1 MPEGDHAQ
9 EAGRPLYHRVLLK
22 LSGDAF
28 APIDT
33 GYGISTTSTG
43 LLARELADVV
53 DLGVQCAVVV
63 GGGNIFRGRQAP
75 GIDRSRADY
84 MGMLATVM
92 NALALQDALE
102 KIHVPTRVQTAI
114 HMAQI
119 AEPYIPL
126 RAIRHLEKGRV
137 VVFAAGIGAPYFSTD
152 TTAAQRALEIGAQA
166 ILKGTK
172 VDGIYTA
179 DPHVDP
185 DGAAVR
191 DDRVPRRAPRGV
203 PGHGRHGDQPL
214 HGERPADHRVRL
226 RVRGEHQ
233 PGRVGRTD
241 RHLGPRGRPM
251 TVDSALKAAVEKMD
265 KAISVLKDELAGV
278 RTGRATPALLQR
290 VVVDYYGTPVP
301 IQQLASFSVPEPRT
315 LMISP
320 FDRNAIA
327 AMEKSIMSSDLGI
340 TPSNDGT
347 VIRLSF
353 PPLTEERRKELIKLV
368 HHRGEEGRVA
378 VRNIRRHSKE
388 ELEKLEREGGISE
401 DDLVRSE
408 KELQKLTDKHI
419 SDIDDVVAHK
429 DAELKEI

>member
-1 MPEGDHAQ
+1 
-9 EAGRPLYHRVLLK
+9 
-22 LSGDAF
+22 
-28 APIDT
+28 
-33 GYGISTTSTG
+33 
-43 LLARELADVV
+43 
-53 DLGVQCAVVV
+53 
-63 GGGNIFRGRQAP
+63 
-75 GIDRSRADY
+75 
-84 MGMLATVM
+84 
-92 NALALQDALE
+92 
-102 KIHVPTRVQTAI
+102 
-114 HMAQI
+114 
-119 AEPYIPL
+119 
-126 RAIRHLEKGRV
+126 
-137 VVFAAGIGAPYFSTD
+137 
-152 TTAAQRALEIGAQA
+152 
-166 ILKGTK
+166 
-172 VDGIYTA
+172 
-179 DPHVDP
+179 
-185 DGAAVR
+185 
-191 DDRVPRRAPRGV
+191 
-203 PGHGRHGDQPL
+203 
-214 HGERPADHRVRL
+214 
-226 RVRGEHQ
+226 
-233 PGRVGRTD
+233 
-241 RHLGPRGRPM
+241 M
-251 TVDSALKAAVEKMD
+251 TVDSALKGAGEKMD

-301 IQQLASFSVPEPRT
+301 IQQLASLSVPEPRT

-419 SDIDDVVAHK
+419 SDIDEVVAHK

>member
-1 MPEGDHAQ
+1 
-9 EAGRPLYHRVLLK
+9 
-22 LSGDAF
+22 
-28 APIDT
+28 
-33 GYGISTTSTG
+33 
-43 LLARELADVV
+43 
-53 DLGVQCAVVV
+53 
-63 GGGNIFRGRQAP
+63 
-75 GIDRSRADY
+75 
-84 MGMLATVM
+84 
-92 NALALQDALE
+92 
-102 KIHVPTRVQTAI
+102 
-114 HMAQI
+114 
-119 AEPYIPL
+119 
-126 RAIRHLEKGRV
+126 
-137 VVFAAGIGAPYFSTD
+137 
-152 TTAAQRALEIGAQA
+152 
-166 ILKGTK
+166 
-172 VDGIYTA
+172 
-179 DPHVDP
+179 
-185 DGAAVR
+185 
-191 DDRVPRRAPRGV
+191 
-203 PGHGRHGDQPL
+203 
-214 HGERPADHRVRL
+214 
-226 RVRGEHQ
+226 
-233 PGRVGRTD
+233 
-241 RHLGPRGRPM
+241 M
-251 TVDSALKAAVEKMD
+251 TVDSALKAATEKMD

-320 FDRNAIA
+320 FDRNAIS

>member
-1 MPEGDHAQ
+1 
-9 EAGRPLYHRVLLK
+9 
-22 LSGDAF
+22 
-28 APIDT
+28 
-33 GYGISTTSTG
+33 
-43 LLARELADVV
+43 
-53 DLGVQCAVVV
+53 
-63 GGGNIFRGRQAP
+63 
-75 GIDRSRADY
+75 
-84 MGMLATVM
+84 
-92 NALALQDALE
+92 
-102 KIHVPTRVQTAI
+102 
-114 HMAQI
+114 
-119 AEPYIPL
+119 
-126 RAIRHLEKGRV
+126 
-137 VVFAAGIGAPYFSTD
+137 
-152 TTAAQRALEIGAQA
+152 
-166 ILKGTK
+166 
-172 VDGIYTA
+172 
-179 DPHVDP
+179 
-185 DGAAVR
+185 
-191 DDRVPRRAPRGV
+191 
-203 PGHGRHGDQPL
+203 
-214 HGERPADHRVRL
+214 
-226 RVRGEHQ
+226 
-233 PGRVGRTD
+233 
-241 RHLGPRGRPM
+241 M
-251 TVDSALKAAVEKMD
+251 TVDSALKAAAEKMD

-327 AMEKSIMSSDLGI
+327 SMEKSIMSSDLGI